1 MGCGDGCARR
11 YSLACP
17 TVAASG
23 KVTVAVQ
30 HAGDHIVA
38 CDARQNRDRVDQLSR
53 CLCTA
58 LTATTARQAQFGMHA
73 ALPMKRED
81 EFCLRAV
88 DVDQDFFR

>member
-1 MGCGDGCARR
+1 MLLVWFIACDAVMTTQGS
-11 YSLACP
+11 YSLSCP

-53 CLCTA
+53 RLRAA
-58 LTATTARQAQFGMHA
+58 LTATTARQAQFGSTLTILSGTPA
-73 ALPMKRED
+73 KLLKNE
-81 EFCLRAV
+81 
-88 DVDQDFFR
+88 